1 MKPEIRKGIY
11 KHYKG
16 KFYEV
21 LHLAIHSETLEAM
34 VVYKPLYKS
43 DNYDADT
50 LWVRPLTM
58 FTEKVVVDGKLV
70 DRFSFQKTSI
80 DN

>member
-1 MKPEIRKGIY
+1 MINLPLLGLLSSYISNFTDNQNSKFVLFKTKP
-11 KHYKG
+11 
-16 KFYEV
+16 
-21 LHLAIHSETLEAM
+21 
-34 VVYKPLYKS
+34 P
-43 DNYDADT
+43 T

-80 DN
+80 EN